1 MSSTKII
8 KRRIKS
14 ATNISQI
21 TKAMEM
27 VAASKMRFAQE
38 SALASRPYTEK
49 MRQILTGMTEII
61 KDDIDHFLLN
71 SPQLV
76 QNSEGELKEKY
87 LVIVLSSDKGLC
99 GGLNSNLYRGLE
111 LWQNKFLEN
120 KTNKKDIQIDFV
132 TVGKKAKE
140 HVLKTQRFLLAE
152 FPNFGDKPRYS
163 DTVPLYNT
171 IFDAFE
177 KGEYQ
182 KIFVVFMEFV
192 STIAQRLAVK
202 QLLPIEQSEM
212 DSAFEE
218 IMMEEPGPK
227 YKQVEFDFQ
236 KDYIFEPNAQ
246 IIFDKLLPKYLGLYL
261 YHIVLESTASEH
273 SARMV
278 AMKSAHDNATD
289 IVSDLSLEYNQL
301 RQQKITGELLD
312 AVSARMVM

>member
-71 SPQLV
+71 SPQLI

-120 KTNKKDIQIDFV
+120 KKNKKDIQIDFV